1 MNGAAPL
8 LTVPVSDLL
17 LRPEAAAR
25 LDALAEAYE
34 LRDHYGPRDFDT
46 ARPVLLHSDE
56 SLLAPLDADPLARRA
71 EPFAARGLL
80 RVVSLHALARCT
92 APRLE
97 GGMFRP
103 GGRPMD
109 ADEMVDNAARNVAL
123 LRRVFG
129 PEVVVA
135 VENNNYYPTPAYELV
150 AEPAFLARVVA
161 ESGAALLLDA
171 AHAFISARNMGR
183 AAASY
188 FAGLPLAEV
197 VQLHVA
203 GFGESGAVWRDVHE
217 APTDEQWRASLDLL
231 PRLPNL
237 RYAALEYYR
246 DLDRLVAL
254 MERLGAALSA
264 ADAAPVAAGATDNA

>member
-46 ARPVLLHSDE
+46 ARPVLIHSDE
-56 SLLAPLDADPLARRA
+56 SLLAPLDVGPIARRA
-71 EPFAARGLL
+71 ERFAARGRL
-80 RVVSLHALARCT
+80 RVVSLHALSCRS

-103 GGRPMD
+103 GGRLMD
-109 ADEMVDNAARNVAL
+109 ADEMVGNAARNVAL
-123 LRRVFG
+123 LRRLFG
-129 PEVVVA
+129 PKVVVA
-135 VENNNYYPTPAYELV
+135 VENNNYYPTPAYETV
-150 AEPAFLARVVA
+150 AEPAFLSRVVK

-183 AAASY
+183 PAAEY
-188 FAGLPLAEV
+188 FAGLPLDGV

-203 GFGESGAVWRDVHE
+203 GYAESGDVWRDVHD
-217 APTDEQWRASLDLL
+217 APTAAQWRAALDLL